1 MSWLFIEMFISKSFP
16 QLLVW
21 STLSYL
27 HLQLQTVTCLRN
39 LNSVFP
45 RWPIWLTDS
54 QLRTRLIVRSF
65 AKATPDAV
73 ISPSWRPIF
82 PSTLGSQTSSATCGR
97 SVSQRLPLSNPPDH
111 WASTLLASPDT
122 LLINGL
128 LLLGSWT
135 RETINAF
142 FLLLP
147 VPVRC
152 LQCPSTPISACHGW
166 GRVPEEVSGR

>member
-1 MSWLFIEMFISKSFP
+1 MFLICFTWSHHSIILFLFHTTKMICLEMFISKSFP

-45 RWPIWLTDS
+45 RWPTWLTDS

-97 SVSQRLPLSNPPDH
+97 SVSQR
-111 WASTLLASPDT
+111 W
-122 LLINGL
+122 
-128 LLLGSWT
+128 LLGQITYYRLWKNWLYLKYSL
-135 RETINAF
+135 NKDV
-142 FLLLP
+142 LLK
-147 VPVRC
+147 
-152 LQCPSTPISACHGW
+152 ISI
-166 GRVPEEVSGR
+166 